1 MGERPPAS
9 IVVDRLSHR
18 YPGADVLAL
27 RDVSF
32 TLKPGLRLGLLGP
45 NGAGKSTMMRILC
58 GYLPLQGSGA
68 ARVGD
73 FDVRTQSLAV
83 RERVGYMPEQVPL
96 YPELRVREHLGFR
109 ASIKRIPRRARPP
122 EIARVAEATGITD
135 RLSQPIGQL
144 SRGYRQRVGIADAL
158 LGQPPLLVLD
168 EPTVGLDPNQVQ
180 DIRAMLRALGGTQTL
195 VFSSHI
201 LAEVEALCD
210 HVVILSHGRV
220 AADES
225 LAEAMSA
232 THVDASFAADHDA
245 IASVVAAAWKRL
257 GVPDGPPPTVVTD
270 DGQPTPRRPAPAVGK
285 EAGARG
291 PAPADGE
298 EAAGRIVSV
307 RVELPSEHRGR
318 ADDLLAALGAEAVR
332 ADVSPVRL
340 APGETRLEARFAE
353 VTGARPVEETRR

>member
-9 IVVDRLSHR
+9 IAVDHLAHR

-27 RDVSF
+27 DDVSF
-32 TLKPGLRLGLLGP
+32 TCKPGLRLGLLGP
-45 NGAGKSTMMRILC
+45 NGAGKSTLMRILC
-58 GYLPLQGSGA
+58 GYLPLQGSGKA
-68 ARVGD
+68 TVGD
-73 FDVRTQSLAV
+73 FDVRMQSLAV

-96 YPELRVREHLGFR
+96 YPELRVREHLAFR
-109 ASIKRIPRRARPP
+109 AAIKRVPRRARPQ

-135 RLSQPIGQL
+135 RLAQPVGQL

-168 EPTVGLDPNQVQ
+168 EPTVGLDPNQVL
-180 DIRAMLRALGGTQTL
+180 DIRAMLRDLGGSQTL

-232 THVDASFAADHDA
+232 SHIEARFAASPEAVAD
-245 IASVVAAAWKRL
+245 VVAAAWTAI
-257 GVPDGPPPTVVTD
+257 GVHDGPGPQTTATGD
-270 DGQPTPRRPAPAVGK
+270 TTAIRLDIPAA
-285 EAGARG
+285 E
-291 PAPADGE
+291 
-298 EAAGRIVSV
+298 
-307 RVELPSEHRGR
+307 RGR
-318 ADDLLAALGAEAVR
+318 ADDLLAALGKAAV
-332 ADVSPVRL
+332 AASVAPIGL
-340 APGETRLEARFAE
+340 APGRTRLEERFAE
-353 VTGARPVEETRR
+353 VTGARRAEGGPP

>member
-27 RDVSF
+27 DDVSF
-32 TLKPGLRLGLLGP
+32 ALKPGLRLGLLGP

-58 GYLPLQGSGA
+58 GYLPVQGSGA
-68 ARVGD
+68 AKVGD

-96 YPELRVREHLGFR
+96 YPELRVREHLRFR
-109 ASIKRIPRRARPP
+109 ASIKRIPRRARAG

-135 RLSQPIGQL
+135 RLAQPVGQL

-180 DIRAMLRALGGTQTL
+180 DIRAMLRDLGGTQTL

-232 THVDASFAADHDA
+232 THIEARFAARPEA
-245 IASVVAAAWKRL
+245 VEAVVADAWKRL
-257 GVPDGPPPTVVTD
+257 GVEDGPADVAREGD
-270 DGQPTPRRPAPAVGK
+270 DLTS
-285 EAGARG
+285 
-291 PAPADGE
+291 
-298 EAAGRIVSV
+298 I
-307 RVELPSEHRGR
+307 RVDLSAEHRGR
-318 ADDLLAALGAEAVR
+318 ADDLLTALGAAAV
-332 ADVSPVRL
+332 AAGVTPVGL
-340 APGETRLEARFAE
+340 APGKTRLEERFAE
-353 VTGARPVEETRR
+353 VTGARRAGEDRS